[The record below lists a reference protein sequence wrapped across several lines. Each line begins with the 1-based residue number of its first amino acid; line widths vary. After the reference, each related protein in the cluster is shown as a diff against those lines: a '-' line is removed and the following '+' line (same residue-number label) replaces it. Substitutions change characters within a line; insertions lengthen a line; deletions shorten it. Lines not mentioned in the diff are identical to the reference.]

1 MDNHWNTRMNR
12 TWRLAFVLHALAAT
26 LAVQA
31 QDDLLKEL
39 DAMQPASNEF
49 TYATFK
55 GTRLVDLHTIETL
68 GARSLEFRIAHRFG
82 TLGSGAQN
90 LWGLDGPASIQF
102 RLDYALTDRLMVG
115 VGRTSDRKVFDG
127 FIKYKWLRQTTD
139 NSMPV
144 TMTVLGTAN
153 ILGERDP
160 GTPSGNPRY
169 GYFANRM
176 SYIAMVMVAR
186 KFNARFS
193 AQASPIYVHHNLVD
207 QLTDKNDVV
216 AVAGS
221 MRYKFTRSVA
231 LTAEYIAPVTLYSRD
246 MSQFF
251 NVLALGFDIE
261 TGGHVFQLFVTNG
274 YSINESQVIP
284 YTTGSWRN
292 KEMRLGFNV
301 SRTFEFSGRK
311 KPK

>member
-1 MDNHWNTRMNR
+1 MKPSLLFSLSLMLTTVVN
-12 TWRLAFVLHALAAT
+12 
-26 LAVQA
+26 A

-39 DAMQPASNEF
+39 DAMQPATKDY

-68 GARSLEFRIAHRFG
+68 SARSLEFRIAHRFG
-82 TLGSGAQN
+82 SLGSGGQN

-160 GTPSGNPRY
+160 GTPSGNARY
-169 GYFANRM
+169 EYFSNRM

-186 KFNARFS
+186 KFNQKFS
-193 AQASPIYVHHNLVD
+193 AQASPIFVHHNLVD
-207 QLTDKNDVV
+207 RLTDKNDMV

-231 LTAEYIAPVTLYSRD
+231 VTAEYIAPVTRYTRD
-246 MSQFF
+246 MSQFY

-261 TGGHVFQLFVTNG
+261 TGGHVFQVFVTNG
-274 YSINESQVIP
+274 YGINESQVIP
-284 YTTGSWRN
+284 YTTNTWSN
-292 KEMRLGFNV
+292 NEMRLGFNI
-301 SRTFEFSGRK
+301 SRTFEFARK
-311 KPK
+311 K

>member
-1 MDNHWNTRMNR
+1 MDNLWNARMNR
-12 TWRLAFVLHALAAT
+12 TWRLFFVLSALAVAF
-26 LAVQA
+26 AVQA

-39 DAMQPASNEF
+39 DAMQPASKEF

-127 FIKYKWLRQTTD
+127 MIKYKWLRQTAD
-139 NSMPV
+139 NRMPV
-144 TMTVLGTAN
+144 TLTILGTAN

-169 GYFANRM
+169 QYFSSRL
-176 SYIAMVMVAR
+176 SYVGMVMVAR
-186 KFNARFS
+186 KFNPRFS
-193 AQASPIYVHHNLVD
+193 AQVSPIFVHHNLVD
-207 QLTDKNDVV
+207 RLTDKNDLL
-216 AVAGS
+216 AVSGS
-221 MRYKFTRSVA
+221 FRYKFTRSVA
-231 LTAEYIAPVTLYSRD
+231 VTAEYIAPVTLYARD
-246 MSQFF
+246 MRQYY
-251 NVLALGFDIE
+251 NVLAVGFDIE
-261 TGGHVFQLFVTNG
+261 TGGHVFQVFVTNG

-284 YTTGSWRN
+284 YTTDSWR
-292 KEMRLGFNV
+292 KGDMRLGFNV
-301 SRTFEFSGRK
+301 SRTFEFARK
-311 KPK
+311 K

>member
-1 MDNHWNTRMNR
+1 MK
-12 TWRLAFVLHALAAT
+12 T
-26 LAVQA
+26 LLLFSLSLMLVSSLQA

-39 DAMQPASNEF
+39 DAMQPQTKDY

-68 GARSLEFRIAHRFG
+68 AARSLEFRIAHRFG
-82 TLGSGAQN
+82 SLGSGAQN

-115 VGRTSDRKVFDG
+115 VGRTSDRKLFDG

-139 NSMPV
+139 NRMPV
-144 TMTVLGTAN
+144 TLTVLGTAN

-169 GYFANRM
+169 EFFSNRM
-176 SYIAMVMVAR
+176 SYVAMVMVAR
-186 KFNARFS
+186 KFNQKFS
-193 AQASPIYVHHNLVD
+193 AQVSPLFVHHNLVD
-207 QLTDKNDVV
+207 RLTDKNDLV
-216 AVAGS
+216 ALAGS

-231 LTAEYIAPVTLYSRD
+231 VTAEYIAPVTRYSRN
-246 MSQFF
+246 MSQFY

-261 TGGHVFQLFVTNG
+261 TGGHVFQVFVTNG

-284 YTTGSWRN
+284 YTTNTWSN
-292 KEMRLGFNV
+292 NEMRLGFNI
-301 SRTFEFSGRK
+301 SRTFEFAKSK
-311 KPK
+311 